1 LHGAYH
7 ARVPERR
14 IRILAGQV
22 TATARLNDSRT
33 AEAIWQ
39 ALPIDGRASR
49 WGDEIYFEIPV
60 ELEPE
65 DGREVVEAGELGYWP
80 PGTAF
85 CLFWGRTPASRGE
98 EIRAASPVN
107 VFGRVDGDPTG
118 FGAVRSGERVR
129 VEAP

>member
-1 LHGAYH
+1 M
-7 ARVPERR
+7 PERR
-14 IRILAGQV
+14 IRITAGEV
-22 TATARLNDSRT
+22 AATASLNESRT
-33 AEAIWQ
+33 ADAIWQ
-39 ALPIDGRASR
+39 ALPIEGRANR

-85 CLFWGRTPASRGE
+85 CIFWGRTPASQGN

-107 VFGRVDGDPTG
+107 VFGHIEDDPTS
-118 FGAVRSGERVR
+118 FGAVRSGQQIRIETV
-129 VEAP
+129 